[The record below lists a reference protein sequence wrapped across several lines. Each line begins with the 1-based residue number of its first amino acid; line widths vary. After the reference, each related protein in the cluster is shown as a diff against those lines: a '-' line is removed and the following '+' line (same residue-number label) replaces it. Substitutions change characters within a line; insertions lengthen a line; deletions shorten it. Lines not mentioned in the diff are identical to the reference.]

1 MGYANTMR
9 QIFIL
14 NIILVTVK
22 MKGIYVAF
30 LTSLFKIILCKN
42 YNAYVKSTDLL

>member
-1 MGYANTMR
+1 MSQIKMACCGMGYANTMR

-30 LTSLFKIILCKN
+30 LTSLFKDNIM
-42 YNAYVKSTDLL
+42 

>member
-14 NIILVTVK
+14 NIILVTVEL
-22 MKGIYVAF
+22 KGIYVAF
-30 LTSLFKIILCKN
+30 FN
-42 YNAYVKSTDLL
+42 VFV

>member
-14 NIILVTVK
+14 YIILVTVE
-22 MKGIYVAF
+22 MKGILRSV
-30 LTSLFKIILCKN
+30 FK
-42 YNAYVKSTDLL
+42 VFV